1 MYDRATEK
9 KGRVKINENGQPS
22 IWSMAILR
30 LPICFFQAYRS
41 SKGDLFAA
49 ESGWPQIKQTK
60 KAAKVAGFPI
70 KQLVWKYI
78 LRKKKI
84 IFKKRKICTLKKI
97 AWFWER
103 HQPGNWFKSL
113 TVSCDDHNLKK
124 LDFRLDYV
132 GVENEAGVDLNVDV
146 DT

>member
-1 MYDRATEK
+1 MINGDFATPD
-9 KGRVKINENGQPS
+9 I
-22 IWSMAILR
+22 
-30 LPICFFQAYRS
+30 FFQAYRS